1 MRRNCKHTF
10 WWFDHRGNSA
20 YWYNIYFLYV
30 STSAGSLSKTQ
41 HYCCSSWCKSRSAY
55 IYSGVLHI
63 VQVFCYLFRCFAIYS
78 GVWHIVQVFC
88 QFLRC
93 LAIYSGVWQFIQVF
107 CYLCRYFANFSGVLL
122 LFYVLL
128 YFFRSVEAPIV

>member
-1 MRRNCKHTF
+1 MGNILSLYVMRRNCKHTF

-41 HYCCSSWCKSRSAY
+41 CYCCSSWCKSRSAY

-63 VQVFCYLFRCFAIYS
+63 VQVFCILFRCFAMYS
-78 GVWHIVQVFC
+78 GV
-88 QFLRC
+88 L
-93 LAIYSGVWQFIQVF
+93 LYIQVF
-107 CYLCRYFANFSGVLL
+107 CYLFRYFANFSCVLL

-128 YFFRSVEAPIV
+128 YFFMYVEAPIV